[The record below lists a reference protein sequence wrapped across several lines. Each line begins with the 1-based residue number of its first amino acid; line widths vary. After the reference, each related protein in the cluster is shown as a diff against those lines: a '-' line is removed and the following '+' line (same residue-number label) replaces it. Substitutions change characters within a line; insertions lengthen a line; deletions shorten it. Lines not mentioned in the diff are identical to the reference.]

1 MTDSDD
7 LASLRRDY
15 VRGPLDESGLS
26 DDPLAQFARWFD
38 DARAVRRD
46 EPNAMTLAT
55 AAPDGTPS
63 ARIVLLKAL
72 DPGGFVFFTDYRS
85 RKAAELEANPRAAL
99 VFHWPEI
106 ERQVRV
112 VGRVERVTRE
122 ETELY
127 FATRP
132 LESRLG
138 AWASHQSAVLPD
150 RTELERRL
158 GDVRERFAGGDVPA
172 PPHWGGYRVV
182 PDEIEFWQGRPSR
195 LHDRI
200 LYTRTKDDKW
210 EIHRL
215 AP

>member
-1 MTDSDD
+1 M
-7 LASLRRDY
+7 RRDY
-15 VRGPLDESGLS
+15 GQPPLTEAELA
-26 DDPLAQFARWFD
+26 DDPLAQFARWFQ

-72 DPGGFVFFTDYRS
+72 DASGFVFFTDHRS

-112 VGRVERVTRE
+112 VGRVERVSRE
-122 ETELY
+122 ETERY

-132 LESRLG
+132 PESRLG
-138 AWASHQSAVLPD
+138 AWASHQSAALPD
-150 RTELERRL
+150 RAALDARL
-158 GDVRERFAGGDVPA
+158 AEARARFGAGDVPA
-172 PPHWGGYRVV
+172 PPHWGGYRVI

-195 LHDRI
+195 LHDRFR
-200 LYTRTKDDKW
+200 YRRTPGGW
-210 EIHRL
+210 QRERL
-215 AP
+215 SP